1 MKKRFGLTPIIVL
14 AALILMVGMFALY
27 NNSSL
32 VQAHT
37 THTIHVV
44 EHAITD
50 TEVPAKDALG
60 NQLVFHNPIFDAANK
75 KQVGQD
81 NGNCVRTIV
90 GKEWEC
96 FWTIFLPAGQITVEG
111 PFYDNGADSL
121 LAITGGTGSYQT
133 VRGQM
138 KLHARGNPVG
148 SEYDFIYM
156 LAS

>member
-1 MKKRFGLTPIIVL
+1 MKRRFRLTSIVALIVL
-14 AALILMVGMFALY
+14 VLILGVFALY
-27 NNSSL
+27 NSSL
-32 VQAHT
+32 AQAHT
-37 THTIHVV
+37 TRVVHVV

-60 NQLVFHNPIFDAANK
+60 NQLVFHNPVFDAANK

-81 NGNCVRTIV
+81 NGNCVRTVV
-90 GKEWEC
+90 GKVWEC
-96 FWTIFLPAGQITVEG
+96 FWTVFLPAGQITVEG
-111 PFYDNGADSL
+111 PYYDNGTDSL

-148 SEYDFIYM
+148 SEYDFIYT
-156 LAS
+156 LAN

>member
-1 MKKRFGLTPIIVL
+1 MGKKFGLTSIITL
-14 AALILMVGMFALY
+14 IALILMAGVFALY
-27 NNSSL
+27 NGSL
-32 VQAHT
+32 AHANT
-37 THTIHVV
+37 VRTIHVV

-60 NQLVFHNPIFDAANK
+60 NGLVFHNPIFDASNK
-75 KQVGQD
+75 KLVGHD
-81 NGNCVRTIV
+81 NGNCVRTVV
-90 GKEWEC
+90 GQVWEC

-111 PFYDNGADSL
+111 PFYDNGTDSL

-148 SEYDFIYM
+148 SEYDFIYT
-156 LAS
+156 LAQ

>member
-1 MKKRFGLTPIIVL
+1 MKKKFSFTPLVVL
-14 AALILMVGMFALY
+14 VALVLMAGGFVFY
-27 NNSSL
+27 NSSL

-37 THTIHVV
+37 ERTIHVV

-75 KQVGQD
+75 KQVGED
-81 NGNCVRTIV
+81 NGNCVRTVV
-90 GKEWEC
+90 GKVWEC

-111 PFYDNGADSL
+111 PFYDSGADSL

-133 VRGQM
+133 ARGQM
-138 KLHARGNPVG
+138 KLHARGNPLG

-156 LAS
+156 LAG